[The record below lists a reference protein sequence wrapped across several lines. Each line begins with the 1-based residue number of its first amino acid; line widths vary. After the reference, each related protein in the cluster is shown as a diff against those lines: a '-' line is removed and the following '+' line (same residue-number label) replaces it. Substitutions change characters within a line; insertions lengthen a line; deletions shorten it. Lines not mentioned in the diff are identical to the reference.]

1 MRCLPA
7 ALALLA
13 IASGWAQMP
22 PRSGYEP
29 PAAARAESLEWSTR
43 AAPAA
48 LLTTAEKTQFRE
60 TGRYA
65 ESLELARRLER
76 SSPLV
81 RLVTLGRTP
90 QGREIVMLVL
100 SKERA
105 FTPEAAAQTGKPVIL
120 IQNGIHAGEIA
131 GKDATAMLLR
141 DVAATRRYASWL
153 DRVIVL
159 AIPVFNVDGHE
170 RFSPYNRINQN
181 GPAAMGFR
189 ATAQRV
195 NLNRDYVKADTPE
208 MRAWLEMYTAWLP
221 DLLIDNHV
229 TDGQDQQYDLTI
241 AMSTEQDI
249 WPSVGLWTKR
259 TFLPAL
265 NTAMTNDGHAIA
277 PYAEPLDS
285 RDLSKGFSTGVFE
298 PRFSTGYT
306 AAQNRAGLL
315 VETHSL
321 KTYRTRVWA
330 HYDVMRHAIDIVSR
344 DAAALRTAVAAA
356 DREIAN
362 QEGRPLFLA
371 GESAGDGDPFTF
383 RGVSSRLEDSPITGG
398 KVIVYGD
405 QPIDIPTRLFSRVT
419 PTLAPSVPLAYAVPR
434 EWSGVIDLLRLH
446 GARTEP
452 LALSRRAEVEVYR
465 FIDAK
470 WAERPYEGR
479 HRVAFRAETA
489 SQTRTIPA
497 GTVLVPMNQ
506 RAARIALNILEPG
519 APDSAAHW
527 GFFDT
532 VFEDKEY
539 FSSYVMEPI
548 AREMLKRDPGL
559 RAEFEQRLKSDAR
572 FAASPAERLRFFYR
586 RSPYADQE
594 KDVYPVVRVIR
605 WR

>member
-1 MRCLPA
+1 MLRSPA
-7 ALALLA
+7 AIALL
-13 IASGWAQMP
+13 IAASVLAQAP

-29 PAAARAESLEWSTR
+29 PAAARAESLEQSTR
-43 AAPAA
+43 AAPEA
-48 LLTTAEKTQFRE
+48 LLTVAEKTQFRE
-60 TGRYA
+60 TGRYD

-90 QGREIVMLVL
+90 QGRDLVMLIL
-100 SKERA
+100 SKDRA
-105 FTPEAAAQTGKPVIL
+105 FTPEAAARTGKPVIL

-141 DVAATRRYASWL
+141 DVVVSRRYASWL
-153 DRVIVL
+153 DHVIVL
-159 AIPVFNVDGHE
+159 AIPVFNADGHE

-208 MRAWLEMYTAWLP
+208 MRTWLGMYTAWLP

-265 NTAMTNDGHAIA
+265 NAAMTNAGHVIA

-285 RDLSKGFSTGVFE
+285 RDLTKGFSTGVFE
-298 PRFSTGYT
+298 PRYSTGYA

-321 KTYRTRVWA
+321 KAYRTRVWA
-330 HYDVMRHAIDIVSR
+330 HYDVMRHAIEIVSH
-344 DAAALRTAVAAA
+344 DAAALKTAVATA
-356 DREIAN
+356 DREVAN

-371 GESAGDGDPFTF
+371 GEIAGDGEPFTF
-383 RGVSSRLEDSPITGG
+383 RGVSSRLVDSPVTGG

-405 QPIDIPTRLFSRVT
+405 APVEIPTRLFSVVKT
-419 PTLAPSVPLAYAVPR
+419 TLAPAVPLAYAIPR
-434 EWSGVIDLLRLH
+434 EWTAVIELLRLH
-446 GARTEP
+446 GVHTEP
-452 LALSRRAEVEVYR
+452 LQGSRDAEVEVYR
-465 FIDAK
+465 FSDAK

-479 HRVAFRAETA
+479 HRVLFRTETA
-489 SQTRTIPA
+489 SQTRTLPA
-497 GTVLVPMNQ
+497 GSVLVPANQ
-506 RAARIALNILEPG
+506 RTARIALHILEPG

-532 VFEDKEY
+532 VFEEKEY

-548 AREMLKRDPGL
+548 AREMLRRDPRL
-559 RAEFEQRLKSDAR
+559 RAEFEQRLKSDPK

-586 RSPYADQE
+586 QSPYADRD
-594 KDVYPVVRVIR
+594 KDIYPVLRVIR